1 MKHTTL
7 AIAASLAL
15 LGASGAMAQG
25 TAAGAGTGT
34 TTATTPGGAATATP
48 SPKSG
53 ASTSTKLARA
63 DASFIKDAA
72 KDGMAEVEAGKLAV
86 QKASDPALKTFA
98 QKMVDD
104 HTQANAELK
113 ALAQSKGVELPDD
126 PSMMQRARLK
136 ALSSADGVAFDKRYA
151 DSMGVKDHE
160 KAVKMFQ
167 KTASNAK
174 DPDVKAF
181 AAKTLPTLEEHLKMA
196 RDLHTT
202 TSAKK

>member
-98 QKMVDD
+98 QRMVDD

-136 ALSSADGVAFDKRYA
+136 ALSSADGAAFDKRYA

>member
-1 MKHTTL
+1 MKRTRSTL

-15 LGASGAMAQG
+15 FGASAAMAQG
-25 TAAGAGTGT
+25 TTAT
-34 TTATTPGGAATATP
+34 TTAPAAAT
-48 SPKSG
+48 
-53 ASTSTKLARA
+53 TSKLAHA

-86 QKASDPALKTFA
+86 QKATDPALKAFA

-104 HTQANAELK
+104 HTKANEELK
-113 ALAQSKGVELPDD
+113 ALAQSKGIDLPDD
-126 PSMMQRARLK
+126 PSLMQKGKLK
-136 ALSSADGVAFDKRYA
+136 LLSSADGATFDKRYA

-174 DPDVKAF
+174 DADVKAF
-181 AAKTLPTLEEHLKMA
+181 AAKTLPTLQEHLKMA
-196 RDLHTT
+196 RDMHST